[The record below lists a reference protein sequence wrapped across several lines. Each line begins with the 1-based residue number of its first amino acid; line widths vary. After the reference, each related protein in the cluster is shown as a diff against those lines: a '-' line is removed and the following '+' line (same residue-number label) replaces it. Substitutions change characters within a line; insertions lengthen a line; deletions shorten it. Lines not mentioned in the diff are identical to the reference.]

1 MKFLEFFKRQLFI
14 TSIYGIPVRIDYR
27 WFFVVIVMS
36 WLMAKPIPTS
46 IVDDFFVRFGL
57 GLATT
62 LVFFASILIHE
73 LAHSHIARK
82 EGVEV
87 REIIIH
93 PFGGLARFRKA
104 PDNPRAEFRIAVAG
118 PFASFVLSLV
128 FLGLTAV
135 LAEVKVLSVLCSL
148 LFILNLLLAVFN
160 LFPGYPLDGG
170 RVLRAFLW
178 NRGYELND
186 ATVLTGRCGQVI
198 AVTLGL
204 FGLALT
210 LISGDFITGLW
221 MVLVGVFLFDAAR
234 GIIKEVEE
242 LKQTTVGEV
251 MTVPVF
257 VEPEASIAKFI
268 EKTLPMFRQTVFL
281 VAKNKQFYGVL
292 LLEDMKKVERDDW
305 HQTKIRQIM
314 RPITPNYFVE
324 ISTLIDD
331 ARVLMRENGIGAVG
345 VIDETGSL
353 VGFLQRGKIRKRS

>member
-1 MKFLEFFKRQLFI
+1 MKFLEFFKRQLLI
-14 TSIYGIPVRIDYR
+14 THIYGIPVRIDYR

-36 WLMAKPIPTS
+36 WLMAKPIPDS
-46 IVDDFFVRFGL
+46 IIDDSFVRLGFGL
-57 GLATT
+57 AAT
-62 LVFFASILIHE
+62 LIFFASILIHE
-73 LAHSHIARK
+73 LAHSRTARK

-87 REIIIH
+87 REIVIH

-104 PDNPRAEFRIAVAG
+104 PDNPRAEFRIAIAG
-118 PFASFVLSLV
+118 PIASFLLSLF
-128 FLGLTAV
+128 FLALMTI
-135 LAEVKVLSVLCSL
+135 LQDVKVVSVLCSL

-198 AVTLGL
+198 AVTLAL

-210 LISGDFITGLW
+210 LINGDFITGLW
-221 MVLVGVFLFDAAR
+221 MVLVGIFLFDAAR
-234 GIIKEVEE
+234 GIINEVAE

-251 MTVPVF
+251 MTVPVL
-257 VEPEASIAKFI
+257 VAPETSIAGFI

-281 VAKNKQFYGVL
+281 VAQNKQFYGVL

-305 HQTKIRQIM
+305 HRTKIHEIM

-324 ISTLIDD
+324 TNTLIDE
-331 ARVLMRENGIGAVG
+331 ARALMRENGIGAVG
-345 VIDETGSL
+345 VIDENGNL
-353 VGFLQRGKIRKRS
+353 VGFLQRGKVRKRN

>member
-1 MKFLEFFKRQLFI
+1 MKFLEFFKRQLLI
-14 TSIYGIPVRIDYR
+14 THIYGIPVRVDYR

-46 IVDDFFVRFGL
+46 IVDDSFVRFGL

-62 LVFFASILIHE
+62 LVFFVSILIHE
-73 LAHSHIARK
+73 LAHSRTARK

-87 REIIIH
+87 REIVIH

-104 PDNPRAEFRIAVAG
+104 PDNPRAEFRIAIAG
-118 PFASFVLSLV
+118 PIASFLLAIV
-128 FLGLTAV
+128 FLGLTAI
-135 LAEVKVLSVLCSL
+135 LAEVKVLSILCSL

-186 ATVLTGRCGQVI
+186 ATTLTGRCGQAI
-198 AVTLGL
+198 AVTLAL

-210 LISGDFITGLW
+210 LINGDFITGLW
-221 MVLVGVFLFDAAR
+221 MVLVGIFLFDAAR
-234 GIIKEVEE
+234 GIINEVAE
-242 LKQTTVGEV
+242 LKQTTAGEV

-257 VEPEASIAKFI
+257 VEPETSIARFV

-281 VAKNKQFYGVL
+281 VAQNKQFYGVL
-292 LLEDMKKVERDDW
+292 LLEDMKAVERDDW
-305 HQTKIRQIM
+305 HQTKIREIM

-324 ISTLIDD
+324 TTALIDD
-331 ARVLMRENGIGAVG
+331 ARLLMRENGIGAVG
-345 VIDETGSL
+345 VIDETGNL